1 VAVPDLAKAVEG
13 ATALVFVMPHQFLD
27 KCLDTIEGHIA
38 PGAKAISLIK
48 VSAGAG
54 GCRGATGAWA
64 GR

>member
-1 VAVPDLAKAVEG
+1 
-13 ATALVFVMPHQFLD
+13 VFVMPHQFLD